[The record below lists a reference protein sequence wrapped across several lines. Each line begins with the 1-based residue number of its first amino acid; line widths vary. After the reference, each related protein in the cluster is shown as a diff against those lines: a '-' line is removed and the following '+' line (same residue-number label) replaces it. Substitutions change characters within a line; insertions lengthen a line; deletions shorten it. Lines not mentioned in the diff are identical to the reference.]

1 MFESFIVIEANLGIF
16 VELCQIGNVRRI
28 LTEIRILI
36 FEMRDQHAELSSPIT
51 DVIQTYDFVTTKLQD
66 TRYGITNHTG
76 TKMTDMHV
84 LCDVR
89 RGVIDGDFLL
99 WYLCLVTE
107 FE

>member
-1 MFESFIVIEANLGIF
+1 MLEFIILFEENLGIF
-16 VELCQIGNVRRI
+16 VELCQISNVRRI
-28 LTEIRILI
+28 LTEIRMLS
-36 FEMRDQHAELSSPIT
+36 FEIRNQHSELSSPIT
-51 DVIQTYDFVTTKLQD
+51 NMIQSYDFVATKLQD

-76 TKMTDMHV
+76 TKMTDVHV

-89 RGVIDGDFLL
+89 GGVIDGDLLL